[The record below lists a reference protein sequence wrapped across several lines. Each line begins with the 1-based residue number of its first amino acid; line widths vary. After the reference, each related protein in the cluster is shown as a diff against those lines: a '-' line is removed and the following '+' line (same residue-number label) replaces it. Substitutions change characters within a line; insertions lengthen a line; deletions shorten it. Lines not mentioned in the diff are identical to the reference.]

1 MSTEEETPGE
11 SRLAEVERQVER
23 GSLFTHTALSTNA
36 ARVYETEAMVMGLID
51 TLVEKGVVGEKE
63 VTDAAASVRD
73 ALHVRGES
81 TGPGLVLRVDN
92 DEDKNTFTPVDCA
105 ARMHV
110 CHAICCKL
118 HFALSAGEIEG
129 GKVKWDLGQ
138 PYHIRQTADG
148 FCVHNDRATGN
159 CGVYSDRPRICR
171 TYSCANDDRIW
182 KDFDNMVLNQEWI
195 DQNLGRAGPR
205 LRATAMIPLRVV
217 TQRMEPSAERPR
229 STGLVPPSGPDDVS

>member
-1 MSTEEETPGE
+1 MSTEEEEDTTDDE
-11 SRLAEVERQVER
+11 ARLAEVERQVER

-51 TLVEKGVVGEKE
+51 TLVGKGVVGEKE
-63 VTDAAASVRD
+63 VADAAASVRD
-73 ALHVRGES
+73 ALHERGES
-81 TGPGLVLRVDN
+81 TGPGLVLRVDS
-92 DEDKNTFTPVDCA
+92 DEARNAFTPVDCA

-118 HFALSAGEIEG
+118 HFALSAEEIEG

-138 PYHIRQTADG
+138 PYHIRQNADG
-148 FCVHNDRATGN
+148 FCTHNDRETGN
-159 CGVYSDRPRICR
+159 CGVYPDRPRICR

-195 DQNLGRAGPR
+195 DQNLGKVGPR

-217 TQRMEPSAERPR
+217 SAR
-229 STGLVPPSGPDDVS
+229 SGAPTEHDVPKP